1 MNNELKTVIE
11 SIQEKKALEI
21 TVLDLQGITSFT
33 DYFVLC
39 NGESEPQ
46 IKSIFKN
53 VEEKMSALGLRPGHI
68 EGRADTGWVLMDYDD
83 FVVHIF
89 SPEKRSYY
97 DLERLWAD
105 APRWNASDEAKV
117 GALS

>member
-1 MNNELKTVIE
+1 LNKELEAVIE
-11 SIQEKKALEI
+11 SVQEKKALDI
-21 TVLDLQGITSFT
+21 TVLDLKDITSFT
-33 DYFVLC
+33 DYFILC

-46 IKSIFKN
+46 IKSIYKN
-53 VEEKMSALGLRPGHI
+53 VEEKMSALGLHPGHV

-105 APRWNASDEAKV
+105 APRWSAADEAKT
-117 GALS
+117 GTLR